1 MTQFWGSI
9 AFLNLFFYETGFTTV
24 KKIPYFATLPHHYY
38 CHQMSK
44 PTIRSIAKDLG
55 LSIGTVSKALK
66 DNHEISEE
74 TKQRVF
80 AIVKAQNYV
89 PNPYASSL
97 RKQTSKTIAVVL
109 PEVTDSFFSLA
120 INGIE
125 SIARERGY
133 HVLIYLT
140 HEDFERESGILKQF
154 TSGRVDGILLS
165 VSSQTTQSEH
175 ISDAIQE
182 GLPVVFFDRT
192 FEDIN
197 TCSVITNDYECGY
210 LATKHL
216 IEKGCKKISYLNI
229 APKLLICRSRMDG
242 FKQALIDAGI
252 KIQDNSIVSCS
263 HETLQNEK
271 IIHQLLQSKKR
282 PDGLIAPVEKLIPPI
297 YRASQTLN
305 LNIPNQLKVVCFTN
319 LASVEF
325 LNPSLTTITQP
336 AFEMGKTAAINLFRK
351 IEKKREEPKETI
363 VIPSV
368 LIERNSTKNQ

>member
-1 MTQFWGSI
+1 
-9 AFLNLFFYETGFTTV
+9 
-24 KKIPYFATLPHHYY
+24 
-38 CHQMSK
+38 MSK

-66 DNHEISEE
+66 DGHEISEE

-80 AIVKAQNYV
+80 AIVKEQNYV

-97 RKQTSKTIAVVL
+97 RRQTSKTIAVVL

-140 HEDFERESGILKQF
+140 HEDFEREAGILKQF
-154 TSGRVDGILLS
+154 TSGRVDGILMS
-165 VSSQTTQSEH
+165 VSSETIQSEH
-175 ISDAIQE
+175 ITNAIQE

-192 FEDIN
+192 CEDIN

-210 LATKHL
+210 MATQHL
-216 IEKGCKKISYLNI
+216 IESGCKKITYLNI
-229 APKLLICRSRMDG
+229 APHLLICKSRMDG

-252 KIQDNSIVSCS
+252 KIQDNSIISCS
-263 HETLQNEK
+263 HDQLQNEMVLQK
-271 IIHQLLQSKKR
+271 LLCSKKR

-297 YRASQTLN
+297 YKNAEILQLT
-305 LNIPNQLKVVCFTN
+305 IPRQLKVVCFTN

-336 AFEMGKTAAINLFRK
+336 AFEIGKTAAINLFRK
-351 IEKKREEPKETI
+351 IEKKRAEPKETI

-368 LIERNSTKNQ
+368 LIERNSTRNQ

>member
-1 MTQFWGSI
+1 
-9 AFLNLFFYETGFTTV
+9 
-24 KKIPYFATLPHHYY
+24 
-38 CHQMSK
+38 MSK

-74 TKQRVF
+74 TKLRVL
-80 AIVKAQNYV
+80 AMVKEQNYV

-97 RKQTSKTIAVVL
+97 RRQKSKTIAVVL

-125 SIARERGY
+125 SVARERGY

-140 HEDFERESGILKQF
+140 HENFEREAGILQQF
-154 TSGRVDGILLS
+154 TSGRVDGILMS
-165 VSSQTTQSEH
+165 VSSETSQSEH
-175 ISDAIQE
+175 VTEAINE
-182 GLPVVFFDRT
+182 GLPVVFFDRIC
-192 FEDIN
+192 EDIN

-210 LATKHL
+210 MATKHL

-229 APKLLICRSRMDG
+229 APNLLICRSRMDG
-242 FKQALIDAGI
+242 FKQAMIDAGM
-252 KIQDNSIVSCS
+252 KIQDTSVISCS
-263 HETLQNEK
+263 HEQNENEAVLQK
-271 IIHQLLQSKKR
+271 LLASKKR
-282 PDGLIAPVEKLIPPI
+282 PDGIIAPVEKLIPPI
-297 YRASQTLN
+297 YKISESLK
-305 LNIPNQLKVVCFTN
+305 LPIPSKLKVVCFTN

-336 AFEMGKTAAINLFRK
+336 AFEIGRTAAINLFRK
-351 IEKKREEPKETI
+351 IEKKREEPKESI

-368 LIERNSTKNQ
+368 LVERNSTRNQ